1 MDNNQDNINQEVN
14 NEPKKKKKGHGPLY
28 WIIVIIGITFI
39 MYMSILI
46 GERLNKAIN
55 PDTNNSKEEV
65 NSNVDSNITNNDSEN
80 KETKITDKVKID
92 YLKKYI
98 NILEYLSLDTSS
110 VKVSDSAGI
119 YYFMPI
125 QIYALNKLE
134 KKDITMDNATTA
146 IVGATETKNSYGAK
160 ESLESSTLKNL
171 GENADTFE
179 HVSVNDFIEDY
190 KTLFG
195 FENIST
201 KNVDVDCE
209 NYMYDK
215 KANAFVMFANGCG
228 TGGPVAIQKTYIYD
242 ITEDNNNVYVYIAYG
257 VTGQNEKG
265 QYLAYTDY
273 TMNKKYT
280 GNVTKDFTIDESNYK
295 DFSKY
300 KYTFTK
306 NSNGTYT
313 FNEFSLLK

>member
-14 NEPKKKKKGHGPLY
+14 NEPKKKGHGPLY

-119 YYFMPI
+119 YYFMNH
-125 QIYALNKLE
+125 QIYALDKLE

-146 IVGATETKNSYGAK
+146 IVGASETKRSYGAN
-160 ESLESSTLKNL
+160 ELLESSTLKHL
-171 GENADTFE
+171 GEDADTFE

-201 KNVDVDCE
+201 KNINVDCE
-209 NYMYDK
+209 TYVYDK
-215 KANAFVMFANGCG
+215 KANAFVMVANGCG
-228 TGGPVAIQKTYIYD
+228 TAAPVAIQKTYVYD
-242 ITEDNNNVYVYIAYG
+242 VTEDNNNVYVYLAYG
-257 VTGQNEKG
+257 VTGQTEKG
-265 QYLAYTDY
+265 QYVAYTDY
-273 TMNKKYT
+273 AMNNKYT
-280 GNVTKDFTIDESNYK
+280 GDVTKDFTINESNYK

-313 FNEFSLLK
+313 FSEFSLLK